1 MVQKYLFTK
10 VKYPQKVATK
20 LDWWWKWANFA
31 FYRKIHIYFGV
42 NPLPI
47 TYSQHPHFH
56 KQWNFQ
62 FQMQE
67 IILISKRNQ
76 TRNPELNNQ
85 IILKW
90 CGPTYIFWHFYTD
103 FIKYVNQDKWV
114 KTRTCKDTEDSIFL
128 QSFRWAQ
135 ISCGLGL
142 MPCLRRREVIAV
154 SRLFNQKG
162 WKADNLSRQSCDCGI
177 KEQSAFTQSAIQ
189 KGNTHTSIYFALF
202 ASTQAR

>member
-62 FQMQE
+62 FQIQE
-67 IILISKRNQ
+67 IISKRNQ

-177 KEQSAFTQSAIQ
+177 KEQSAVTQSAI
-189 KGNTHTSIYFALF
+189 
-202 ASTQAR
+202 